1 METIKFEVTVLI
13 ASEGKEIYKISEPSI
28 YGKIIILGNND
39 SVESWAERDE
49 TIIEEKLN
57 DL

>member
-1 METIKFEVTVLI
+1 MKIEGNKIT
-13 ASEGKEIYKISEPSI
+13 ADEGKEIYKISNPDV
-28 YGKIIILGNND
+28 YGKTITLGNND

-57 DL
+57 EFEIN